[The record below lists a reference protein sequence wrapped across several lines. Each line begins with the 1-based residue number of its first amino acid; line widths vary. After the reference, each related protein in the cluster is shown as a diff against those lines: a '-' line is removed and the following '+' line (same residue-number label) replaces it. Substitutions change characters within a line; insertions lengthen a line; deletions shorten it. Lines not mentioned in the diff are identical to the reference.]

1 MTSPGTSKRND
12 IMDDNSDE
20 RTNTPAGPLGAV
32 IRLHDTVF
40 SGLQAALAGWFTGLA
55 ARVVF
60 ASVLL
65 LYYLNS
71 SWGKFSDGVFG
82 FLSPSSGAYVSILPK
97 VMEANGYD
105 ENALAWPYDVIVYLG
120 TWTEFVLPLLIVV
133 GLFSRLAALGMIF
146 FVIVQSY
153 VDVTQ
158 HGLDAKSVGAM
169 FDRMP
174 DAIIWD
180 QRLLWVFVLVVIV
193 VHGAGRLSLDHLLAR
208 PRRN

>member
-1 MTSPGTSKRND
+1 MTSPGASKRNG
-12 IMDDNSDE
+12 IMDDDSDE
-20 RTNTPAGPLGAV
+20 RTSKPVGPLGAAM
-32 IRLHDTVF
+32 RLHGTFF

-71 SWGKFSDGVFG
+71 SWAKFSDGIFG

-97 VMEANGYD
+97 VMEARGYD
-105 ENALAWPYDVIVYLG
+105 ETALAWPYDVIVYLG

-158 HGLDAKSVGAM
+158 HGLDARSVGAM

-180 QRLLWVFVLVVIV
+180 QRLLWVFVLAIIV
-193 VHGAGRLSLDHLLAR
+193 VHGAGRLSLDHLFTR
-208 PRRN
+208 HREG